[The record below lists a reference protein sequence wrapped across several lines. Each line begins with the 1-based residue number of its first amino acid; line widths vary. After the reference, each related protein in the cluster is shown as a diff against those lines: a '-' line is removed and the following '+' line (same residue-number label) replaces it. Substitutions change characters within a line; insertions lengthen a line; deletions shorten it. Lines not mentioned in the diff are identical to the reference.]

1 MGPAMNLLHDAGPR
15 LPGREHLLRLAAFAA
30 LAMLVLIS
38 AQAFAHDMSQ
48 ANKSYVESINGPAPV
63 PFFYLGAK
71 HMVTGIDHLLFL
83 TGVIFFLY
91 RLRDIVIYVSLFTL
105 GHSTTLMAGVLLG
118 TGLNGSLVDAIIGFS
133 IVYKAFENMGGFQ
146 RLGYSINTK
155 LAVLVFGLFHGMGL
169 ATKLQDLNTSANG
182 LLVNLISF
190 NVGVE
195 AGQVIALAIVVVLLN
210 FWRATPSFARGAFA
224 ANLLLLGAGAALTIY
239 HLAGYF
245 AS

>member
-1 MGPAMNLLHDAGPR
+1 MRAIAPR
-15 LPGREHLLRLAAFAA
+15 LPDTERLLRLLGALLILIVLLSAAAA
-30 LAMLVLIS
+30 L
-38 AQAFAHDMSQ
+38 AHDMSQ
-48 ANKSYVESINGPAPV
+48 ANKTYVQSINGPAPV

-83 TGVIFFLY
+83 LGVIFYLY
-91 RLRDIVIYVSLFTL
+91 KLRDIVIYVTMFTI
-105 GHSTTLMAGVLLG
+105 GHSTTLILGVLLG
-118 TGLNGSLVDAIIGFS
+118 TGLNSSLVDAIIGFS

-146 RLGYSINTK
+146 RLGLSINSK

-169 ATKLQDLNTSANG
+169 ATRLQDLGAGKNS

-195 AGQVIALAIVVVLLN
+195 ACQVIALAIVVVLLN
-210 FWRATPSFARGAFA
+210 LWRASPSFARGAFG
-224 ANLLLLGAGAALTIY
+224 ANVLLLGAGAALTIY

>member
-1 MGPAMNLLHDAGPR
+1 MRAIAPR
-15 LPGREHLLRLAAFAA
+15 LPDTERLLRLIGALLILFVLLSAAA
-30 LAMLVLIS
+30 
-38 AQAFAHDMSQ
+38 AFAHDMSQ
-48 ANKSYVESINGPAPV
+48 ANKTYVQSINGPAPV

-83 TGVIFFLY
+83 LGVIFYLY
-91 RLRDIVIYVSLFTL
+91 RLRDIIIYVTMFTI
-105 GHSTTLMAGVLLG
+105 GHSTTLILGVLLG
-118 TGLNGSLVDAIIGFS
+118 TGFNSSLVDAIIGFS
-133 IVYKAFENMGGFQ
+133 IVYKTFENMGGLR
-146 RLGYSINTK
+146 RLGLSINTK
-155 LAVLVFGLFHGMGL
+155 LAVVVFGLFHGMGL
-169 ATKLQDLNTSANG
+169 ATRLQDLGAGKNG

-210 FWRATPSFARGAFA
+210 LWRASPSFARGAFG
-224 ANLLLLGAGAALTIY
+224 ANVLLLGAGVALMIY

>member
-1 MGPAMNLLHDAGPR
+1 MRAIAPR
-15 LPGREHLLRLAAFAA
+15 LPDTERLLRLLGALLILIVLLSAAAA
-30 LAMLVLIS
+30 L
-38 AQAFAHDMSQ
+38 AHDMSQ
-48 ANKSYVESINGPAPV
+48 ANKTYVQSINGPAPV

-83 TGVIFFLY
+83 LGVIFYLY
-91 RLRDIVIYVSLFTL
+91 KLRDIVIYVTMFTI
-105 GHSTTLMAGVLLG
+105 GHSTTLILGVLLG
-118 TGLNGSLVDAIIGFS
+118 TGLNSSLVDAIIGFS

-146 RLGYSINTK
+146 RLGLSINSK

-169 ATKLQDLNTSANG
+169 ATRLQDLGAGKNG

-210 FWRATPSFARGAFA
+210 LWRASPSFARGAFG
-224 ANLLLLGAGAALTIY
+224 ANVLLLGAGAALTIY

>member
-1 MGPAMNLLHDAGPR
+1 MRAIAPR
-15 LPGREHLLRLAAFAA
+15 LPDTERLLRLLGALLILFALLGAAA
-30 LAMLVLIS
+30 
-38 AQAFAHDMSQ
+38 AFAHDMSQ
-48 ANKSYVESINGPAPV
+48 ANKTYVQSINGPAPV

-83 TGVIFFLY
+83 LGVIFYLY
-91 RLRDIVIYVSLFTL
+91 RLRDIVIYVTMFTI
-105 GHSTTLMAGVLLG
+105 GHSTTLILGVLLS
-118 TGLNGSLVDAIIGFS
+118 TGFNSSLVDAIIGFS
-133 IVYKAFENMGGFQ
+133 IVYKAFENMGGFR
-146 RLGYSINTK
+146 RLGLAINTK

-169 ATKLQDLNTSANG
+169 ATRLQDLGAGKNG

-210 FWRATPSFARGAFA
+210 LWRASPSFARGAFG
-224 ANLLLLGAGAALTIY
+224 ANVLLLGAGVALMIY

>member
-1 MGPAMNLLHDAGPR
+1 MTFASRPLRVAVWLTVLALL
-15 LPGREHLLRLAAFAA
+15 LL
-30 LAMLVLIS
+30 S
-38 AQAFAHDMSQ
+38 AQAFGHDLSQ
-48 ANKSYVESINGPAPV
+48 ANKTYVQSIDGPAPV

-71 HMVTGIDHLLFL
+71 HMVTGIDHILFL
-83 TGVIFFLY
+83 VGVIFFLY

-105 GHSTTLMAGVLLG
+105 GHSTTLILGVLLG
-118 TGLNGSLVDAIIGFS
+118 TGLNSSLVDAIIGFS

-146 RLGYSINTK
+146 RLGLSINSK

-169 ATKLQDLNTSANG
+169 ATRLQDLGAGKNG

-210 FWRATPSFARGAFA
+210 LWRASPSFGRGAFG

-239 HLAGYF
+239 HLGGYF
-245 AS
+245 TS

>member
-1 MGPAMNLLHDAGPR
+1 MAARCSMGFPALRWPDTDR
-15 LPGREHLLRLAAFAA
+15 LLRLLGLLLIVAA
-30 LAMLVLIS
+30 LLS
-38 AQAFAHDMSQ
+38 AVAAFAHDMSQ
-48 ANKSYVESINGPAPV
+48 ANKTYVQSINGPAPV

-83 TGVIFFLY
+83 LGVIFYLY
-91 RLRDIVIYVSLFTL
+91 KLRDIVIYVTMFTI
-105 GHSTTLMAGVLLG
+105 GHSTTLILGVLLG
-118 TGLNGSLVDAIIGFS
+118 TGLNSSLVDAIIGFS
-133 IVYKAFENMGGFQ
+133 IVYKAFENMGGLA
-146 RLGYSINTK
+146 RIGLSINAK

-169 ATKLQDLNTSANG
+169 ATRLQDLGTGKNG

-210 FWRATPSFARGAFA
+210 FWRATPSFARGAFG

>member
-1 MGPAMNLLHDAGPR
+1 MRAIAPR
-15 LPGREHLLRLAAFAA
+15 LPDAEGTVRLVARLALAA
-30 LAMLVLIS
+30 LLI
-38 AQAFAHDMSQ
+38 AATAAFGHDLSQ

-83 TGVIFFLY
+83 VGVIFFLY

-105 GHSTTLMAGVLLG
+105 GHSTTLIAGVLLG
-118 TGLNGSLVDAIIGFS
+118 TGLDSSLVDAIIGFS

-146 RLGYSINTK
+146 RLGFSINTK

-169 ATKLQDLNTSANG
+169 ATKLQDLNGSSNG

-210 FWRATPSFARGAFA
+210 FWRATPSFARGAFG
-224 ANLLLLGAGAALTIY
+224 ANVLLLGAGAALTIY

>member
-1 MGPAMNLLHDAGPR
+1 MRAIAPR
-15 LPGREHLLRLAAFAA
+15 LPDTERLLRLLGALLILFALLGAAA
-30 LAMLVLIS
+30 
-38 AQAFAHDMSQ
+38 AFAHDMSQ
-48 ANKSYVESINGPAPV
+48 ANKTYVQSINGPAPV

-83 TGVIFFLY
+83 LGVIFYLY
-91 RLRDIVIYVSLFTL
+91 RLRDIVIYVTMFTI
-105 GHSTTLMAGVLLG
+105 GHSTTLILGVLPG
-118 TGLNGSLVDAIIGFS
+118 TGFNSSLVDAIIGFS
-133 IVYKAFENMGGFQ
+133 IVYKAFENMGGFR
-146 RLGYSINTK
+146 RLGLAINTK

-169 ATKLQDLNTSANG
+169 ATRLQDLGAGKNG

-210 FWRATPSFARGAFA
+210 LWRASPSFARGAFG
-224 ANLLLLGAGAALTIY
+224 ANVLLLGAGVALMIY